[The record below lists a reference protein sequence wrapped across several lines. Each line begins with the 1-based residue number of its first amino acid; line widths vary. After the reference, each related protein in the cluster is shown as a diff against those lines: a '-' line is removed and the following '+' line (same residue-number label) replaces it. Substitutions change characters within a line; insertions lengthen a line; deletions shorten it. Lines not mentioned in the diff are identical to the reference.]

1 MTNRLL
7 TFVFI
12 SYLFTTAVYSKAF
25 PPGAQEVPSEVKV
38 KLTRMHNLDPS
49 ILDAFRNLNYE
60 VDEISE
66 TEVYVKMPFEEFVK
80 GVVFAEIGRESNN
93 ENVLKAQA
101 IVARSYIAAVDL
113 RRSKEEVGRTTY
125 DFTDN
130 HKGVNPSGQE
140 FRAYVSAMREYNSSL
155 GTYVDGVFQ
164 RI

>member
-1 MTNRLL
+1 MAKMTNRLL

-80 GVVFAEIGRESNN
+80 GVVFAEKNNKNWCQTLKVESKN
-93 ENVLKAQA
+93 ENPL
-101 IVARSYIAAVDL
+101 YL
-113 RRSKEEVGRTTY
+113 
-125 DFTDN
+125 F
-130 HKGVNPSGQE
+130 
-140 FRAYVSAMREYNSSL
+140 
-155 GTYVDGVFQ
+155 
-164 RI
+164 